1 VNAFAALLVTL
12 FFLACLLFTFV
23 AFTRGLGHIKKNWA
37 RFAANLDLQLTG
49 RNPWKPQ
56 VEGQVEGYPIKVETR
71 TTGQGTN
78 RKSFTRITVSG
89 EGKLSAEVKIKP
101 KGLLSGI
108 EQFLSGNDVD
118 TQDSEFDK
126 QIAVSGDPVDA
137 TAVLD
142 EQTRGLVRGLVNVL
156 NARVERSD
164 VTIELPHL
172 IRSEAMLNQ
181 YVSGAIAIAQGLAW
195 KGSPALDHLLHNA
208 SFDSNAAV
216 RLNNLKVMIAHY
228 PVAHQTLRAA
238 RQLIN
243 DAQSPES
250 QLTAAVFLR
259 REGLPTLAALATS
272 IQLPGP
278 IRVQALTSLASQVSV
293 EETLAV
299 TSRIVSLPADPI
311 VVQAVSNILG
321 SLPSQAA
328 LFLLLQLLKK
338 ADGGS
343 VRPIAT
349 ALGIRG
355 EARAQTGLL
364 NALEDEPNVD
374 NQIAIIDALGKLG
387 ELRVV
392 EYLLPFSK
400 GVLQDYSLKNSARRA
415 IASIQARHGGGE
427 SGTLSITDA
436 EEDGALSMS
445 VEGGALALDE
455 NAEVERHPT
464 EQQHHEAASEAE
476 VTVDE

>member
-1 VNAFAALLVTL
+1 MNAFAVLLVTL
-12 FFLACLLFTFV
+12 FFFACLAFTFV
-23 AFTRGLGHIKKNWA
+23 AFTRGLGHIRQNWS
-37 RFAANLDLQLTG
+37 RFASNLDLQLTG
-49 RNPWKPQ
+49 RNPWRPQ
-56 VEGQVEGYPIKVETR
+56 VEGQVEGYPLKVETR

-89 EGKLSAEVKIKP
+89 EGKVSPEVKIKP

-126 QIAVSGDPVDA
+126 QVAVSGDTVDA

-142 EQTRGLVRGLVNVL
+142 EHTRGLIRGLVNVL

-164 VTIELPHL
+164 VTVEIPALV
-172 IRSEAMLNQ
+172 RSEAMLNQ

-195 KGSPALDHLLHNA
+195 KGTPAIDHLLHNA
-208 SFDSNAAV
+208 SHDSNPAV

-228 PVAHQTLRAA
+228 PVAHQTLQAA
-238 RQLIN
+238 RRLIN
-243 DAQSPES
+243 DVGSPET
-250 QLTAAVFLR
+250 QLTAAISLR
-259 REGLPTLAALATS
+259 QEGLPTLVSLATS
-272 IQLPGP
+272 IEAPGP
-278 IRVQALTSLASQVSV
+278 IRAHALTNLASQVPV

-299 TSRIVSLPADPI
+299 TSRIVSLPAEPV
-311 VVQAVSNILG
+311 VVQAVANILG
-321 SLPSQAA
+321 SLPSEAA
-328 LFLLLQLLKK
+328 LFLLLQQLKK

-343 VRPIAT
+343 VRTIAT
-349 ALGIRG
+349 ALAIRG

-364 NALEDEPNVD
+364 SALEGELNVD

-427 SGTLSITDA
+427 AGTLSITNA

-445 VEGGALALDE
+445 VQQGGLALDE
-455 NAEVERHPT
+455 SAGERPRQAEDELEV
-464 EQQHHEAASEAE
+464 AADAE
-476 VTVDE
+476 VTADD